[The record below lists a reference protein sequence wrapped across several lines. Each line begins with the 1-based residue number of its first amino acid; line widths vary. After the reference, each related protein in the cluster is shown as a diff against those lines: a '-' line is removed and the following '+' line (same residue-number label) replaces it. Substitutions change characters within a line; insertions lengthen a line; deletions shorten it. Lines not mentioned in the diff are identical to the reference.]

1 MTTIQST
8 TQLPGQELLVRSPTV
23 DDTIPQDQV
32 QAERRKLLASLR
44 GKKLHIPNLK
54 PMFDHWPS
62 KTNPSVQPMRQDV
75 QEWLKRS
82 VDLWLFTWDDQFDD
96 NGGSMWD
103 DAGAAQICREQTIA
117 FIRYTLGIDKDQ
129 PTVQNQ
135 IILNFEPIGV
145 AIKGYY
151 TLEKR
156 HMFLKEI
163 VYYIEMVAR
172 EQHLR
177 LSRSIVS
184 LEEFWQYRL
193 GTSAVTV
200 CLALNELSWE
210 GMDMPTTFYADKDVQ
225 LLYRY
230 TNTIIS
236 AVNDVLSVKKE
247 IKQEAIDSLI
257 PIMFYET
264 GDIQTAVER
273 VISFIKDEIKRMD
286 ETAAALL
293 SKYSNAEAAVQE
305 QVRLF
310 IDGCKHHATG
320 TVVWSL
326 YTDRYGVRNA
336 DDGSGDIVMT
346 L

>member
-1 MTTIQST
+1 
-8 TQLPGQELLVRSPTV
+8 
-23 DDTIPQDQV
+23 
-32 QAERRKLLASLR
+32 
-44 GKKLHIPNLK
+44 
-54 PMFDHWPS
+54 
-62 KTNPSVQPMRQDV
+62 
-75 QEWLKRS
+75 
-82 VDLWLFTWDDQFDD
+82 
-96 NGGSMWD
+96 MWD

-117 FIRYTLGIDKDQ
+117 FIRYTLGIDQDQ

-135 IILNFEPIGV
+135 IILNFGPIGV
-145 AIKGYY
+145 AIRGYY

-177 LSRSIVS
+177 LSRSVVS

-200 CLALNELSWE
+200 CLALNELSWD

-247 IKQEAIDSLI
+247 IVSPAQLPHRPPARLTNPLQKQEAIDSLI

-273 VISFIKDEIKRMD
+273 VIIFINDEIKRMD
-286 ETAAALL
+286 DTAAALL
-293 SKYSNAEAAVQE
+293 SKYSTADAAMQE

-336 DDGSGDIVMT
+336 DDGSGDIVMV